1 MEPRLDYYTASP
13 EALKAVLA
21 LEAAIFE
28 LSVEKPL
35 LELVRLRVSQVNNC
49 AFCADMHAME
59 ARRNGETE
67 RRLFAVSVWR
77 ESPFFTERERAALA
91 YTEAVTLIAKEGVP
105 DALYEATRA
114 HFSEEELVKLSV
126 AIGAINVWNRLCV
139 PFHAIH
145 PVEHAKAA

>member
-28 LSVEKPL
+28 LSVERPL
-35 LELVRLRVSQVNNC
+35 LELIRLRVSQVNNC

-59 ARRNGETE
+59 ARRAGETE

-77 ESPFFTERERAALA
+77 ESPFFTARERAALEWC
-91 YTEAVTLIAKEGVP
+91 EAVTLLSESRVP
-105 DALYEATRA
+105 EAVFLHAREQ
-114 HFSEEELVKLSV
+114 FSERELVDLTV
-126 AIGAINVWNRLCV
+126 AIGAINCWNRLAV
-139 PFHAIH
+139 SFRQLP
-145 PVEHAKAA
+145 PP

>member
-21 LEAAIFE
+21 LEAAIFA

-59 ARRNGETE
+59 ARRAGEAE
-67 RRLFAVSVWR
+67 RRLFAISVWR
-77 ESPFFTERERAALA
+77 ESPFFTPRERAALDWC
-91 YTEAVTLIAKEGVP
+91 EAVTLLSESKVP
-105 DALYEATRA
+105 EAVFQHAREQ
-114 HFSEEELVKLSV
+114 FNERELVDLTV
-126 AIGAINVWNRLCV
+126 AIGAINCWNRLAV
-139 PFHAIH
+139 SFRQLP
-145 PVEHAKAA
+145 PL

>member
-1 MEPRLDYYTASP
+1 MEPRLDYYAASP

-28 LSVEKPL
+28 LSVDKPL

-59 ARRNGETE
+59 ARRAGETE

-77 ESPFFTERERAALA
+77 ESPFFTPRERAALDWC
-91 YTEAVTLIAKEGVP
+91 EAVTLLSESKVP
-105 DALYEATRA
+105 QATFQQAREQ
-114 HFSEEELVKLSV
+114 FSERELVDLTV
-126 AIGAINVWNRLCV
+126 AIGAINCWNRLAV
-139 PFHAIH
+139 SFRQLP
-145 PVEHAKAA
+145 PL